1 MYLIWLII
9 LNGAIYFSLDK
20 RSSLHLTG
28 LDLLMHIQRY
38 CWQNHKFRI
47 CELWKIINYLIW
59 NKNSVS
65 LIEVKIT
72 CICIFHEPVKL
83 PNDGIWGVNANQNEL
98 ADMYHSYLILWYPS
112 TKVDF
117 PMEIFHPSCVIMHA
131 LLVSLIKIKHT
142 EISVVTLR
150 PVPTDRH
157 IRNYI
162 FQWIFLKGN
171 YRNLNEY
178 HWTLLLVVWFTK
190 KQYKS
195 RGRKWFGTCS
205 TKSHYLKQSDGWVTA
220 STNAWDAR
228 RNGGTET
235 GVTAVL
241 W

>member
-1 MYLIWLII
+1 M
-9 LNGAIYFSLDK
+9 
-20 RSSLHLTG
+20 
-28 LDLLMHIQRY
+28 
-38 CWQNHKFRI
+38 
-47 CELWKIINYLIW
+47 
-59 NKNSVS
+59 
-65 LIEVKIT
+65 KIT

-117 PMEIFHPSCVIMHA
+117 PMKIFHPSCVIMHV
-131 LLVSLIKIKHT
+131 LRVSLIKIKHT

-150 PVPTDRH
+150 PVSTDRH

-178 HWTLLLVVWFTK
+178 HWSLLLVVWFSK

-195 RGRKWFGTCS
+195 REEMTWYLLDQKPLPE
-205 TKSHYLKQSDGWVTA
+205 TKRWLGYGVH
-220 STNAWDAR
+220 NAWDVR
-228 RNGGTET
+228 KNGGAET
-235 GVTAVL
+235 GQRSYCSLVINHWYLLPHHTTIVY
-241 W
+241 